1 METLLAIRG
10 LRKRFGAIAAV
21 DDVSFEVPR
30 GQVLGFLGPNGAGK
44 STTMRMVAGYLP
56 PSAGSVTVCGFD
68 VEKNPIEVRRRL
80 GYLPEGAPAYGEM
93 TPAGILRFAAET
105 RGLGGTDLKRRTDEM
120 VARLHLA
127 PVLRQPIETL
137 SKGFKRRVGLALA
150 LLHDPEV
157 LILDEPTDGLDPN
170 QKHEVRTLLADLAP
184 RKAIIISTH
193 ILEEVDA
200 LCSRALVIARGR
212 LVADARPAELLGRS
226 AYHNAV
232 ALRLAPGHAEA
243 ARTALLDLDGVA
255 RIDTMANGQD
265 GAELIVLPA
274 GGRDILDAVRQR
286 VGQTHLPV
294 QQIHVERGRLDD
306 VFRELTEAA

>member
-10 LRKRFGAIAAV
+10 LRKRFGAITAV
-21 DDVSFEVPR
+21 DDVSFDVPR

-56 PSAGSVTVCGFD
+56 PSSGSVIVCGFD
-68 VEKNPIEVRRRL
+68 VESKPIEVRRRL

-105 RGLGGTDLKRRTDEM
+105 RGMRGADRKRRTGEM
-120 VARLHLA
+120 VDRLHLA
-127 PVLRQPIETL
+127 PVLHQPVETL

-150 LLHDPEV
+150 LLHDPEI

-243 ARTALLDLDGVA
+243 ARAALADLDGVA
-255 RIDTMANGQD
+255 RIDTVANGD
-265 GAELIVLPA
+265 DAELIVLPA
-274 GGRDILDAVRQR
+274 RGRDILDAVRHR
-286 VGQTHLPV
+286 IGQAQVPV

-306 VFRELTEAA
+306 VFRELTQAA

>member
-10 LRKRFGAIAAV
+10 LRKRFGAIVAV
-21 DDVSFEVPR
+21 DDVSFDVPR

-56 PSAGSVTVCGFD
+56 PTSGSVIVCGFD
-68 VEKNPIEVRRRL
+68 VEKSPIEVRRRL

-93 TPAGILRFAAET
+93 TPAGILRFAAAT
-105 RGLGGTDLKRRTDEM
+105 RGMSAADRRRRTDEM

-127 PVLRQPIETL
+127 PVLHQPIETL

-150 LLHDPEV
+150 LLHDPEI

-193 ILEEVDA
+193 ILEEVEA

-212 LVADARPAELLGRS
+212 LVADADPAELLGRS

-232 ALRLAPGHAEA
+232 ALRLAPEHADA
-243 ARTALLDLDGVA
+243 ARAALADLDGVA
-255 RIDTMANGQD
+255 RIDTVGD
-265 GAELIVLPA
+265 GRESAELIVLPA
-274 GGRDILDAVRQR
+274 RGRDILDAVRHRIDRAQ
-286 VGQTHLPV
+286 LPV
-294 QQIHVERGRLDD
+294 QQIHVDRGRLDD
-306 VFRELTEAA
+306 VFRDLTQAA

>member
-10 LRKRFGAIAAV
+10 LRKRFGAIVAV
-21 DDVSFEVPR
+21 DDVSFDVPR

-56 PSAGSVTVCGFD
+56 PTSGSVIVCGFD
-68 VEKNPIEVRRRL
+68 VEKSPIEVRRRL

-93 TPAGILRFAAET
+93 TPAGILWFAAAT
-105 RGLGGTDLKRRTDEM
+105 RGMSAADRRRRTDEM

-127 PVLRQPIETL
+127 PVFHQPIETL

-150 LLHDPEV
+150 LLHDPEI

-193 ILEEVDA
+193 ILEEVEA

-212 LVADARPAELLGRS
+212 LVADADPAELLGRS

-232 ALRLAPGHAEA
+232 ALRLAPEHADA
-243 ARTALLDLDGVA
+243 ARAALADLDGVA
-255 RIDTMANGQD
+255 RIDTVGD
-265 GAELIVLPA
+265 GRESAELIVLPA
-274 GGRDILDAVRQR
+274 RGRDILDAVRHRIDRAQ
-286 VGQTHLPV
+286 LPV
-294 QQIHVERGRLDD
+294 QQIHVDRGRLDD
-306 VFRELTEAA
+306 VFRDLTQAA